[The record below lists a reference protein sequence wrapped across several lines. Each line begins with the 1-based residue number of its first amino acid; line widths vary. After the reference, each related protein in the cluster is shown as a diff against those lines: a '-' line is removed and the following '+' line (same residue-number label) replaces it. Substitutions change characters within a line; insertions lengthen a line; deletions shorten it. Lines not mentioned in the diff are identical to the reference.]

1 MDLKYFTVATI
12 SGDLINFLWLIKV
25 TLCLGL
31 KQYYHHLA
39 QNITLSGRLLLWTNL
54 DMTKSVFLACLSA
67 WEVSKIIDWFF
78 LEIFLTKKSFN
89 LTDWRLIW
97 LYIRPSL
104 SLWYLF
110 HLELGGCIAL
120 GIGRLPLQF
129 RLGIWPDFWTKP
141 HYQAPRHLAKLQRQK
156 QSKVSPVMIALR
168 LLIKKQ
174 VFKNP
179 SSSFC

>member
-1 MDLKYFTVATI
+1 
-12 SGDLINFLWLIKV
+12 
-25 TLCLGL
+25 
-31 KQYYHHLA
+31 
-39 QNITLSGRLLLWTNL
+39 
-54 DMTKSVFLACLSA
+54 MTKSVFLACLSA

-78 LEIFLTKKSFN
+78 LEIFLTKKSSN

-174 VFKNP
+174 VFKILLP
-179 SSSFC
+179 RFAKLFPTPLTLYGSLTACLVILGIISPTDCT